1 MMQTYTYSIC
11 HPNKKEIEYKKE
23 ILSAKNVLEI
33 AKNYRWIEQ
42 LEFSDGL
49 SKESNYYNPSL
60 DFTCIQ
66 DGKSF
71 CLTADYNEEKELELS
86 LWYNRPKNVKILFGL
101 LGRKEKMVL
110 DDVWSINFQTALQ
123 YLQYF
128 VEKNYERIEELFIES

>member
-42 LEFSDGL
+42 LEFSDSL

-71 CLTADYNEEKELELS
+71 CLTADYNEEKELEFS

-110 DDVWSINFQTALQ
+110 DDVWAINFQTALQ

-128 VEKNYERIEELFIES
+128 VEKNYERIEELFMKS

>member
-71 CLTADYNEEKELELS
+71 CLTADYNEEKELEFS

>member
-1 MMQTYTYSIC
+1 MIQTYTYSIC

-71 CLTADYNEEKELELS
+71 CLTADYNEEKELEFS

-128 VEKNYERIEELFIES
+128 LEENYEKVEKLFMKS